1 MVKIGFICEGYTEQ
15 ILLQSDPFRK
25 LLHSL
30 NIESL
35 SAINAEGSGN
45 LLPHNITGYIE
56 RLEKQGATT
65 VLILTDLDDEI
76 CITNTKSRIGARPKD
91 QVIISVKKIEAWF
104 LASSPAM
111 EKLLAIPKF
120 VFANPEDDEEPFETI
135 NQLLTK
141 HAGRG
146 VGKKK
151 AGKIKLVSRMIDL
164 GFDLSDA
171 AANENC
177 PSARYFLKKLT
188 EIGTTP

>member
-1 MVKIGFICEGYTEQ
+1 MSAPPTDWIEQ
-15 ILLQSDPFRK
+15 
-25 LLHSL
+25 
-30 NIESL
+30 
-35 SAINAEGSGN
+35 
-45 LLPHNITGYIE
+45 HNIISTEGQIVFIYD
-56 RLEKQGATT
+56 
-65 VLILTDLDDEI
+65 TDLDEEI
-76 CITNTKSRIGARPKD
+76 CITNTKSRIGARPQD
-91 QVIISVKKIEAWF
+91 GVIISVKKIEAWF
-104 LASSPAM
+104 LACSPTM

-120 VFANPEDDEEPFETI
+120 TFANPEDDKEPFETI

-151 AGKIKLVSRMIDL
+151 AGKIKLVSRMIEL

-171 AANENC
+171 AANKNC